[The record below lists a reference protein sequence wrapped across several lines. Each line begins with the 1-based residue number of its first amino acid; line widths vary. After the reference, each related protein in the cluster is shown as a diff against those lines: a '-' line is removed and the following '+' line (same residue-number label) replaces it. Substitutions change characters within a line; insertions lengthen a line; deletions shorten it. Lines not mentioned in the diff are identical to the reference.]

1 MFLPILMVQT
11 AITKDDCGFA
21 ADSRA
26 YVASDCLTG
35 NTSISR
41 VYLDCLVDKI
51 PAGSFSNG

>member
-1 MFLPILMVQT
+1 MFLPILMVQA
-11 AITKDDCGFA
+11 AITKDVCGFA

-26 YVASDCLTG
+26 SVESDCLIG

-41 VYLDCLVDKI
+41 VYLDCLADKI